1 MWSSEQ
7 ADLEMTEAL
16 VREAAWLPQPTTV
29 FRNRVLI
36 TIAQQRKQSRWW
48 ERGQYAAS
56 VMIAASI
63 LWLLPATF
71 QTLQDV
77 PSVTSTVQVHRPVTA
92 PTAKSWTLID
102 DYEWGLVQAAL
113 AKQSHSAGLIHG
125 LL

>member
-7 ADLEMTEAL
+7 TELEMTEAL

-29 FRNRVLI
+29 FRNRVLA
-36 TIAQQRKQSRWW
+36 TVAQQQKQSRWW
-48 ERGQYAAS
+48 ERCQYAAS
-56 VMIAASI
+56 MVIAASI
-63 LWLLPATF
+63 LWFLPGTM

-77 PSVTSTVQVHRPVTA
+77 PPATSVVTIERPATA
-92 PTAKSWTLID
+92 PASKGWTLID

-113 AKQSHSAGLIHG
+113 AKQNHSAGLIHG